1 MLRPSVACTL
11 LLLGAALPA
20 TSTTAAAA
28 TLLPSFERPAS
39 AVITVASRERRSR
52 PRDCVPTNGPFGFY
66 GNIWCEPPS
75 QAQYIRNLGAGWP
88 MKTPPSLKNPK
99 PSSNYE
105 W

>member
-1 MLRPSVACTL
+1 MRVLVASTVAL
-11 LLLGAALPA
+11 VAA
-20 TSTTAAAA
+20 AAAA
-28 TLLPSFERPAS
+28 TSAMAVPANLS
-39 AVITVASRERRSR
+39 ATAKRAGAVVTVADNQRRGR

-75 QAQYIRNLGAGWP
+75 RDQYVRNLGAGWP
-88 MKTPPSLKNPK
+88 MKTPPSLRDPK